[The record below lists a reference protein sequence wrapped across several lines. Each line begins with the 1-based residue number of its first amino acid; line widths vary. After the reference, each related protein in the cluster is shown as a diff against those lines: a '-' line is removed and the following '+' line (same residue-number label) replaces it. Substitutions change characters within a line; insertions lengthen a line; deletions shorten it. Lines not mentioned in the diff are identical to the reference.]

1 MRRTSQAADR
11 NAFGTYKDDR
21 GAHRGVRRRPRAR
34 KDHSAAYG
42 DDRAHPGDESAAYGD
57 DRAHLGDESAAYG
70 DDRAHLEVKSAAYGD
85 DRADPGT
92 NLGSGL
98 CIVMYMAT
106 ATMPRDI
113 TLITQQ

>member
-34 KDHSAAYG
+34 KDH
-42 DDRAHPGDESAAYGD
+42 SAAYGD

-106 ATMPRDI
+106 ATMPRNI